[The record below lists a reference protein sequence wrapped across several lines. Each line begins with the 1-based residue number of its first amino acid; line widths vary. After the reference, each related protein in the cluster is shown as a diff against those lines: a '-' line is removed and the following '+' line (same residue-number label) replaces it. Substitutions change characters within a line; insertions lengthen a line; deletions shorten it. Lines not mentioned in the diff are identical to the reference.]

1 MCLMVASLL
10 CSKGQTTRIEYIG
23 GCANGDVIGP
33 GDVAVGRAVT
43 LDASDSFE
51 FVSWLSARFGG
62 RARCISGSGLV
73 RRLSARKD
81 DAEDLSDRRLD
92 LPVSAALVRE

>member
-1 MCLMVASLL
+1 ML

-33 GDVAVGRAVT
+33 GVAVGRAVAS
-43 LDASDSFE
+43 DASDSFE
-51 FVSWLSARFGG
+51 LVSWLSARFGG

-81 DAEDLSDRRLD
+81 DAEDLSDRKLD